1 MLRVQYYNNI
11 DTMPIYNY
19 LQVVE
24 QGNNKA
30 LIRKW
35 GLFKSNFTTAF
46 EEIQRQLV
54 NRFGISES
62 YMEVLEKRQE
72 IACLQI
78 DLHVTDDKFNKTL
91 IGIAESEL
99 KELTNRK
106 SSSTDEIKDY
116 LEKYKGFHLSLHTIT
131 VAEWFGYVKNYS
143 KQQKTVKSS

>member
-1 MLRVQYYNNI
+1 MLRTQYYNNI

-35 GLFKSNFTTAF
+35 GLFKSNFTIAF

-54 NRFGISES
+54 NRFGMSES

-72 IACLQI
+72 IA
-78 DLHVTDDKFNKTL
+78 
-91 IGIAESEL
+91 
-99 KELTNRK
+99 
-106 SSSTDEIKDY
+106 
-116 LEKYKGFHLSLHTIT
+116 
-131 VAEWFGYVKNYS
+131 
-143 KQQKTVKSS
+143 

>member
-1 MLRVQYYNNI
+1 MLRTQYYNNI

-35 GLFKSNFTTAF
+35 GLFKSNFTIAF

-54 NRFGISES
+54 NRFGIAES
-62 YMEVLEKRQE
+62 YMDVLEKRQE

-99 KELTNRK
+99 NELTNRK
-106 SSSTDEIKDY
+106 SSTTDEIKDY

>member
-24 QGNNKA
+24 QGNKNA
-30 LIRKW
+30 LICKW
-35 GLFKSNFTTAF
+35 GLFKRNFTIAL
-46 EEIQRQLV
+46 EDIQRQLV

-62 YMEVLEKRQE
+62 YMEVLEKRCE

-78 DLHVTDDKFNKTL
+78 DLHVTDDRFNKTL

-106 SSSTDEIKDY
+106 SSTTDEIKDY

-131 VAEWFGYVKNYS
+131 VAEWFSYVKNYS
-143 KQQKTVKSS
+143 KQQVKIEK

>member
-1 MLRVQYYNNI
+1 
-11 DTMPIYNY
+11 MPIYNY

-35 GLFKSNFTTAF
+35 GLFKSNFTIAF

-54 NRFGISES
+54 NRFGIAES
-62 YMEVLEKRQE
+62 YVDVLEKRQE

-78 DLHVTDDKFNKTL
+78 DLHVTDDRFNKTL

-99 KELTNRK
+99 NELTNRK
-106 SSSTDEIKDY
+106 SSTTDEIKDY

>member
-1 MLRVQYYNNI
+1 
-11 DTMPIYNY
+11 
-19 LQVVE
+19 
-24 QGNNKA
+24 
-30 LIRKW
+30 
-35 GLFKSNFTTAF
+35 
-46 EEIQRQLV
+46 V

>member
-35 GLFKSNFTTAF
+35 GLFKSNFTIAF

-54 NRFGISES
+54 NRFGIAES
-62 YMEVLEKRQE
+62 YMDVLEKRQE

-99 KELTNRK
+99 NELTNRK
-106 SSSTDEIKDY
+106 SSTTDEIKDY

>member
-1 MLRVQYYNNI
+1 MLRTQYYNNI

-62 YMEVLEKRQE
+62 YMDVLEKRQE

-99 KELTNRK
+99 NELTNRK
-106 SSSTDEIKDY
+106 SSTTDEIKDY